1 MLINLTKSVL
11 LKEICKISAVGNDAE
26 NGEFIEFELS
36 QEAIIGFATELIW
49 LYEDIQDNEKLII
62 KGKECKSIL

>member
-11 LKEICKISAVGNDAE
+11 LKEICKISVVGNDVENAE
-26 NGEFIEFELS
+26 FVEFELS

-49 LYEDIQDNEKLII
+49 LYDYIHDT
-62 KGKECKSIL
+62 